1 MISNSTVIQTKRPQ
15 GHSGFVAPLWH
26 TISLLIVL
34 LLLSASSAYFRS
46 WSAGPWH
53 LGASRYVL
61 GIAWQWVIV
70 GFIWWGVRK
79 REVRLADL
87 IGGRWR
93 TLLAVLRDLGVAL
106 GFLLVSYIVLG
117 SLASVLKPGR
127 NQAIA
132 GLLPHGRTE
141 ILLYLVLAASAGVTE
156 EIIFRGYLQ
165 NQLSAISGNVTV
177 SVIVQG
183 IVFGA
188 SHGYQGAKRM
198 LIVGAF
204 GCLFGFLAVWRHSLR
219 PGMMAHALH
228 DGLSGALSS
237 LIKH

>member
-1 MISNSTVIQTKRPQ
+1 MISNSTVIQTKRLPD
-15 GHSGFVAPLWH
+15 HFSFVAPLWH
-26 TISLLIVL
+26 TFVLLIVL
-34 LLLSASSAYFRS
+34 LLLSASSAYFHN
-46 WSAGPWH
+46 WGPGPWH
-53 LGASRYVL
+53 LGASRYLL
-61 GIAWQWVIV
+61 GIAWHWVII
-70 GFIWWGVRK
+70 GFIWWGIRK
-79 REVRLADL
+79 REVRIVDL
-87 IGGRWR
+87 IGGRWP
-93 TLLAVLRDLGVAL
+93 TIFSVLQDVGMAL
-106 GFLLVSYIVLG
+106 GFLLASYIVLG
-117 SLASVLKPGR
+117 ALTFVLKPGR

-165 NQLSAISGNVTV
+165 RQFLAISGNVTV

-204 GCLFGFLAVWRHSLR
+204 GCLFGLLAAWRRSLR
-219 PGMMAHALH
+219 PGMVAHALH
-228 DGLSGALSS
+228 DGLGGLVS